1 LRLERTITVKTKAHI
16 AVLCLLATAAL
27 VGSTPATADEIQELL
42 RQRIETI
49 HETGGL
55 RIGDAQIAAIRAI
68 PVIYEK
74 RGFELVWTRP
84 AMVDELM
91 SAIAAAPQHGLDP
104 EDYHYEALT
113 ARLDIAGKGL
123 KGATSTVN
131 LDLLLTDA
139 LAQYALTLHFGKL
152 DPEDLD
158 PEWNL
163 SREFG
168 NEGIVDH
175 FFEVLETGEIARFLE
190 EASPQFPPYRRLM
203 DALLGYHELAA
214 AGGWPSVPEG
224 SGLSNGQRDPRV
236 ADLRAR
242 LAVTDGLQKGA
253 GDDAEAFDDAVEE
266 AVIRFQ
272 RRHGLDPDG
281 KVGPKTIDALNVSV
295 EARVDQ
301 IRANLERAR
310 WVYRDVVDDFIIA
323 DIAGFQLRLFR
334 DNKPVWTTRIQ
345 VGKPYHA
352 TPVFTEEM
360 TYLVLNPTWTIPPG
374 ILRKETLPA
383 ARRDPDYLKNRN
395 MSVIR
400 SDGSVVDP
408 ATVDFNGK
416 FPYGIRQEP
425 GPKNALG
432 RVKFIFPNPYF
443 VYFHDTPSKSL
454 FDRSDR
460 AFSHG
465 CIRTENPL
473 DLAELLLADKEGWDR
488 ARIDKVIKSEKMT
501 TVTLA
506 EPMTV
511 FLLYWTA
518 DPQPDG
524 AVHFRNDVYSRDARI
539 IEGLGQPL
547 QVKRPGN
554 LPASLQ

>member
-1 LRLERTITVKTKAHI
+1 MHLHLRHVVVILVVVIV
-16 AVLCLLATAAL
+16 
-27 VGSTPATADEIQELL
+27 VGSSLPLKAAETNEIL

-49 HETGGL
+49 HETGAL
-55 RIGDAQIAAIRAI
+55 QIGEAQIMAIRAI
-68 PVIYEK
+68 PVLYEN

-91 SAIAAAPQHGLDP
+91 SAIAAAPAHGLDP

-113 ARLDIAGKGL
+113 ARLDIAAKGL
-123 KGATSTVN
+123 TGATSTVN

-139 LAQYALTLHFGKL
+139 LARYAFTLHFGKL

-158 PEWNL
+158 PVWNL
-163 SREFG
+163 SREYG
-168 NEGIVDH
+168 DDDIVDH
-175 FFEVLETGEIARFLE
+175 FFGVFETGKITHFLD
-190 EASPQFPPYRRLM
+190 EASPQFLIYRRLM
-203 DALLGYHELAA
+203 DALTGYRELAA
-214 AGGWPSVPEG
+214 AGGWPTVPDG
-224 SGLSNGQRDPRV
+224 PGLKKGQRDTRV

-242 LAVTDGLQKGA
+242 LAMTDGLQTGA
-253 GDDAEAFDDAVEE
+253 GDDSEAFDDAVEE

-281 KVGPKTIDALNVSV
+281 KVGPKTIDALNVSA

-301 IRANLERAR
+301 IRANLERTR
-310 WVYRDVVDDFIIA
+310 WVFRDMDDDFIIA
-323 DIAGFQLRLFR
+323 DIAGFRLRLFR
-334 DNKPVWTTRIQ
+334 DNEPVWTTRIQ

-374 ILRKETLPA
+374 ILRKETLPK
-383 ARRDPDYLKNRN
+383 ARKDPDYLKNRN
-395 MSVIR
+395 MSIIR

-432 RVKFIFPNPYF
+432 RVKFIFPNPFF

-454 FDRSDR
+454 FGRSDR

-511 FLLYWTA
+511 FLLYWTV
-518 DPQPDG
+518 DPQGEG
-524 AVHFRNDVYSRDARI
+524 AVHFRDDIYSRDAKI
-539 IEGLGQPL
+539 IEGLDKPFKL
-547 QVKRPGN
+547 KRPGK

>member
-1 LRLERTITVKTKAHI
+1 
-16 AVLCLLATAAL
+16 
-27 VGSTPATADEIQELL
+27 
-42 RQRIETI
+42 
-49 HETGGL
+49 
-55 RIGDAQIAAIRAI
+55 
-68 PVIYEK
+68 
-74 RGFELVWTRP
+74 
-84 AMVDELM
+84 MVDELM
-91 SAIAAAPQHGLDP
+91 SAIAAAPAHGLDP
-104 EDYHYEALT
+104 EDYHYQALT
-113 ARLDIAGKGL
+113 ARLDIAAKGL
-123 KGATSTVN
+123 RGATSTVN

-139 LAQYALTLHFGKL
+139 LARYALTLHFGKL

-168 NEGIVDH
+168 DDDIVDH

-190 EASPQFPPYRRLM
+190 EASPRFPPYRRLM
-203 DALLGYHELAA
+203 EALTGYRELAA
-214 AGGWPSVPEG
+214 AGGWPTVPDG
-224 SGLSNGQRDPRV
+224 SGLKAGQRDPRV
-236 ADLRAR
+236 TDLRAR
-242 LAVTDGLQKGA
+242 LAVTDGLRTGA

-281 KVGPKTIDALNVSV
+281 KVGPKTIVALNVTAR
-295 EARVDQ
+295 ARVDQ

-310 WVYRDVVDDFIIA
+310 WVFRDMDDDYIIA
-323 DIAGFQLRLFR
+323 DIAGFQLLLFR
-334 DNKPVWTTRIQ
+334 DNEPVWTTRIQ

-383 ARRDPDYLKNRN
+383 ARKDPSYLKNRN
-395 MSVIR
+395 MSIIR

-408 ATVDFNGK
+408 ATVDLNGK

-425 GPKNALG
+425 GPNNALG
-432 RVKFIFPNPYF
+432 RVKFIFPNQFF

-454 FDRSDR
+454 FGRSAR

-501 TVTLA
+501 TVTLT

-511 FLLYWTA
+511 FLLYWTV
-518 DPQPDG
+518 DPQPEG
-524 AVHFRNDVYSRDARI
+524 TVHFRDDIYSRDARI
-539 IEGLGQPL
+539 IEGLDKPFQF
-547 QVKRPGN
+547 KRPGN

>member
-1 LRLERTITVKTKAHI
+1 
-16 AVLCLLATAAL
+16 
-27 VGSTPATADEIQELL
+27 
-42 RQRIETI
+42 
-49 HETGGL
+49 
-55 RIGDAQIAAIRAI
+55 
-68 PVIYEK
+68 
-74 RGFELVWTRP
+74 
-84 AMVDELM
+84 
-91 SAIAAAPQHGLDP
+91 
-104 EDYHYEALT
+104 
-113 ARLDIAGKGL
+113 
-123 KGATSTVN
+123 
-131 LDLLLTDA
+131 
-139 LAQYALTLHFGKL
+139 
-152 DPEDLD
+152 
-158 PEWNL
+158 
-163 SREFG
+163 
-168 NEGIVDH
+168 
-175 FFEVLETGEIARFLE
+175 
-190 EASPQFPPYRRLM
+190 
-203 DALLGYHELAA
+203 
-214 AGGWPSVPEG
+214 VPEG
-224 SGLSNGQRDPRV
+224 PGLKNGQRDPRV

-242 LAVTDGLQKGA
+242 LAVTDGLRTEAGA
-253 GDDAEAFDDAVEE
+253 DAETFDDAVEE

-272 RRHGLDPDG
+272 RRHRLDPDG
-281 KVGPKTIDALNVSV
+281 KVGPKTIDALNVSA

-310 WVYRDVVDDFIIA
+310 WVFRDMDDDFIIA

-334 DNKPVWTTRIQ
+334 DNEPVWTTRIQ

-352 TPVFTEEM
+352 TPVFTDEM

-425 GPKNALG
+425 GPNNALG
-432 RVKFIFPNPYF
+432 RVKFIFPNEFF

-454 FDRSDR
+454 FGRSAR

-488 ARIDKVIKSEKMT
+488 ARIDKVIKSAKMT

-518 DPQPDG
+518 NPQPEG
-524 AVHFRNDVYSRDARI
+524 TVHFRDDIYSRDAKI
-539 IEGLGQPL
+539 IEGLDKPFQF
-547 QVKRPGN
+547 KRPGN
-554 LPASLQ
+554 MPASLQ